1 MIFMSPG
8 YKPTGSLRIFSCHW
22 GENRRIHC
30 QGRENW
36 QKCPQSPPK
45 AGNCQKNLLILIPCN
60 EPALPSVWI
69 IFLCLFGSFI
79 LKITFAEN

>member
-1 MIFMSPG
+1 MSPG

-45 AGNCQKNLLILIPCN
+45 AGNCQKNLL
-60 EPALPSVWI
+60 
-69 IFLCLFGSFI
+69 
-79 LKITFAEN
+79 